1 MPDYKFYT
9 DTYFGIQIAEADF
22 PRLSLRAENWLE
34 SLGRDLSGIPPD
46 KLNMAICAVAEV
58 WQTNEQ
64 GGELASQSVGGWS
77 KSYQQSKPKTNEQR
91 LLDAVKI
98 YLGDN
103 TVVRWEQCS
112 KSVDRL

>member
-9 DTYFGIQIAEADF
+9 DTYFGNQIAEADF

-46 KLNMAICAVAEV
+46 KLNMAICAVAEA

-77 KSYQQSKPKTNEQR
+77 KSYQQAKPKTNEQR
-91 LLDAVKI
+91 LLDAVKM
-98 YLGDN
+98 YLGND
-103 TVVRWEQCS
+103 TTVRWC
-112 KSVDRL
+112 